1 MQKLRGEL
9 EAESQR
15 LPEAH
20 RLSGSQMDQFMSN
33 ARRSKRTQTEV
44 GLAEFRVLCERLD
57 MTAKQVRFHMRA
69 PHALVMAGGSASH
82 P

>member
-20 RLSGSQMDQFMSN
+20 RLRESQIDQFMSN
-33 ARRSKRTQTEV
+33 ARRSSLARPEG
-44 GLAEFRVLCERLD
+44 GLAEFRALCENLGL
-57 MTAKQVRFHMRA
+57 TAKQVCCQMMGA
-69 PHALVMAGGSASH
+69 SLKSALQ
-82 P
+82 